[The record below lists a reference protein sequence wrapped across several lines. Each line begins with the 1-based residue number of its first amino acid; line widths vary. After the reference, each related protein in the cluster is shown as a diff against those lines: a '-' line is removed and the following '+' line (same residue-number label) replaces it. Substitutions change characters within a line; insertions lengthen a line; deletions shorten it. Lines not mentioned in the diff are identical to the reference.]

1 MESEMIF
8 ILFGMNESE
17 KKVIGKI
24 NTYFVNDTNIPTLKV
39 NFQKTY
45 IIIITSR
52 RKKMNV
58 ERNNNHV

>member
-1 MESEMIF
+1 MIF
-8 ILFGMNESE
+8 ILLGMNESE

-39 NFQKTY
+39 NFQKAY

-52 RKKMNV
+52 CKKMNI